1 MALTGVKTQT
11 TMSDTL
17 PDNKWNDLLVQF
29 KASLEADEKSANTV
43 RNYHREVRA
52 FGEWYHSIYEEAP
65 DLAGPTAD
73 DFRRYK
79 DNLKER
85 KLQPQSIN
93 LAIVSMH
100 SLVKWACDNRFLR
113 KSIKSPRAV
122 KQAMKVPRW
131 LDRPQERRL
140 MKAVRKAGHPHH
152 LGLVEMFLVFGLRI
166 SEMASTE
173 WGDVTLSRAKAELRV
188 RKGKGG
194 KERVLPFLGN
204 ERAREALHLLDYKKW
219 HKDKTGACSTVNEAR
234 CRLAAS
240 SNCSHPMAEPPTS
253 TVLAHVLRHT
263 CARRMHE
270 AGKPIQVIARWLG
283 HESLNTT
290 FLYTLPSQDDLQ
302 EAAGGSAA
310 GWDDD
315 DDDE

>member
-1 MALTGVKTQT
+1 
-11 TMSDTL
+11 
-17 PDNKWNDLLVQF
+17 
-29 KASLEADEKSANTV
+29 
-43 RNYHREVRA
+43 
-52 FGEWYHSIYEEAP
+52 
-65 DLAGPTAD
+65 
-73 DFRRYK
+73 
-79 DNLKER
+79 
-85 KLQPQSIN
+85 
-93 LAIVSMH
+93 
-100 SLVKWACDNRFLR
+100 
-113 KSIKSPRAV
+113 
-122 KQAMKVPRW
+122 
-131 LDRPQERRL
+131 
-140 MKAVRKAGHPHH
+140 
-152 LGLVEMFLVFGLRI
+152 
-166 SEMASTE
+166 MASTE

-219 HKDKTGACSTVNEAR
+219 HKDKNR
-234 CRLAAS
+234 RLLYGQRGPLSAGGIKQLLTPYGRAADIDPFS
-240 SNCSHPMAEPPTS
+240 
-253 TVLAHVLRHT
+253 AHVLRHT